1 MHSIA
6 HVTHTVS
13 VTAWLILHYCWCI
26 THTTLLLLRD
36 SYTASLFLCDSYCI
50 SYCVTHTALLLM
62 QNSYYISYCVTH
74 MALLLMRDSSWINVT
89 AWLIYSIALPM
100 WLILHHCYCVTQI
113 VLMLLRDS
121 YCITVTCDSS
131 CFTVSAW
138 LIYSIALPMW
148 LILHHLLCDSYCINV
163 TTWFKLHHCYL
174 RLTLLYCYCVTHTA
188 SVTAWLIL
196 RNCYC
201 VTHTSIMLLCDPYF
215 NNVTVWPILQ

>member
-1 MHSIA
+1 
-6 HVTHTVS
+6 
-13 VTAWLILHYCWCI
+13 
-26 THTTLLLLRD
+26 
-36 SYTASLFLCDSYCI
+36 
-50 SYCVTHTALLLM
+50 
-62 QNSYYISYCVTH
+62 

-215 NNVTVWPILQ
+215 NNVTAWFILHHGYCVTHTTLMLLRDSYCITVTCDTFCFTITVWLIRHHLERNNRAVEPNKVNLFKSCYFV